1 MKAVVYDD
9 LTLKHKGHPIQF
21 RVGLGLEGSL
31 VKGRIKGVDLNKL
44 RKILEKANLKNR
56 DTELFDSCGDYV
68 GMETIAKKILGDSD
82 WIDFVEIIENNNE
95 KIILS
100 RGDL

>member
-31 VKGRIKGVDLNKL
+31 VKGRIKEYIVLTL
-44 RKILEKANLKNR
+44 RLIDRQNDIGNVQ
-56 DTELFDSCGDYV
+56 F
-68 GMETIAKKILGDSD
+68 ETT
-82 WIDFVEIIENNNE
+82 
-95 KIILS
+95 
-100 RGDL
+100 